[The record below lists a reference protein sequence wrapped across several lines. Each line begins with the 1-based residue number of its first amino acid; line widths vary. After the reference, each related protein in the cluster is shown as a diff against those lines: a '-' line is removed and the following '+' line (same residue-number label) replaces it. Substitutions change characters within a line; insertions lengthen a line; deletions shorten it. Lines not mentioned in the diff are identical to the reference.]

1 MRCDV
6 WYYKKHYYFFILF
19 SLTQVQSMLQFP
31 LVARTF
37 FLHLYLFTCPD
48 TASCKQELVIVLQ
61 ILDVG
66 WIEFRINT
74 NICLQTTVRSL
85 ASRCAETVI
94 TDVVIY
100 IRKPEPSV
108 TQLCDLCL
116 TVASVHLLH
125 RPCLRRSTA
134 GRITR
139 SAVAYADF
147 ERGDGT
153 EVALSTTS
161 EKFPAASKCQP
172 VIFMNC
178 F

>member
-1 MRCDV
+1 MHLLDLCNLTDCAVGMRCDV

-74 NICLQTTVRSL
+74 VTSV
-85 ASRCAETVI
+85 SR
-94 TDVVIY
+94 
-100 IRKPEPSV
+100 P
-108 TQLCDLCL
+108 QFGL
-116 TVASVHLLH
+116 
-125 RPCLRRSTA
+125 
-134 GRITR
+134 
-139 SAVAYADF
+139 
-147 ERGDGT
+147 
-153 EVALSTTS
+153 
-161 EKFPAASKCQP
+161 
-172 VIFMNC
+172 
-178 F
+178 